1 MQVVIPAAGLGSR
14 FLPITHVVPKE
25 LLPLGEWP
33 LLHHALREAEA
44 AGFEQATVVIAP
56 EKSAI
61 RRYFEPD
68 PGLERLLESREDYQ
82 GLRRLRSATGL
93 ALRMHLRF
101 VQCPPTGIGGAVL
114 AAADA
119 GIAAPFA
126 VLLPDDVV
134 PTVRHWRQLIRLHRE
149 TGAAVIAV
157 REVDWSQTDRFGIAE
172 CDPEDGHLRVRG
184 LVEKPAITEAPS
196 NLSIFGRYIITEP
209 VLRALR
215 ELATERTS
223 SSSLAGEGRGGGVP
237 RELQLTDGL
246 GAVVEQTPGV
256 IAIEFTDTAYDCGTP
271 PAYAV
276 SMGRYQTR

>member
-56 EKSAI
+56 EKVAI

-68 PGLERLLESREDYQ
+68 PGLERLLESREDFQ
-82 GLRRLRSATGL
+82 GLRRLRNATGL

-119 GIAAPFA
+119 GVEAPFA

-134 PTVRHWRQLIRLHRE
+134 PTVRHWRQLARVHRD
-149 TGAAVIAV
+149 TGATVIAV
-157 REVDWSQTDRFGIAE
+157 RQVDWSQTERFGIAE
-172 CDPEDGHLRVRG
+172 CEPEDGHLRVTS
-184 LVEKPAITEAPS
+184 LVEKPALSEARS
-196 NLSIFGRYIITEP
+196 NLSIFGRYIITEA
-209 VLRALR
+209 VLHALR
-215 ELATERTS
+215 ELATARTS
-223 SSSLAGEGRGGGVP
+223 PSRLAGEGRGGGFP

-246 GAVVEQTPGV
+246 AGTVEQPPGV
-256 IAIEFTDTAYDCGTP
+256 TAVEFTDTAYDCGTP
-271 PAYAV
+271 PAYAM
-276 SMGRYQTR
+276 SMGRYRAR